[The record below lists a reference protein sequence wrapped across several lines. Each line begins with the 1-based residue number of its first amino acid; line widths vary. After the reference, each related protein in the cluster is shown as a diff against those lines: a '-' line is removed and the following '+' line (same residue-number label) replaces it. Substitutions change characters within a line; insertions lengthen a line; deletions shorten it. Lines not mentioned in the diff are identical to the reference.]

1 MSEEERPNQPQRHC
15 SNCGAEVRSDTR
27 FCVSCGKQIGE
38 NEGRTEANTRP
49 TIRTTNPRSSDL
61 SGQDNV
67 RLVLVGVGALLF
79 LVVSYLLLSYSVF
92 LGSLL
97 TVLAIV
103 VALVIRRN
111 RGSQTELERR
121 LFEAVG
127 WYGQSAQRAY
137 EEGRHRELAQSAYQ
151 QSRKAYEG
159 ANTRYQRLRE
169 NQAAERERIEA
180 LRRIEWE
187 RSERRAR
194 FDRYRRFFG
203 RAQEGSRSSLDW
215 WRGYDTGEFDSD
227 GPPISAL
234 LLSAQNR
241 AGGGLGRLGEME
253 GTLVNVLE
261 REEFEKAD
269 LLLDGVVA
277 GQENFEGEDSV
288 FAPLVAVHDR
298 IKQSES
304 WGNYRQQL
312 ERFVKDLEDILE
324 SPNVRT
330 AAANRVRFPD
340 PDKPRFSDTG
350 RAQAPNPQ
358 MSRQTVSTFCQRCGT
373 ENVAQAAF
381 CQNCGGSLQQ
391 AGAATGAPNASRSN
405 GVIVAGYVFALLGV
419 IVLPIIFLPVAIVL
433 GIVNITRGDTGHG
446 VAQVLISGF
455 IVFLFIFLGGLFL
468 Y

>member
-1 MSEEERPNQPQRHC
+1 M
-15 SNCGAEVRSDTR
+15 
-27 FCVSCGKQIGE
+27 
-38 NEGRTEANTRP
+38 
-49 TIRTTNPRSSDL
+49 
-61 SGQDNV
+61 
-67 RLVLVGVGALLF
+67 LF
-79 LVVSYLLLSYSVF
+79 LVVAYLLLSYSVF

-97 TVLAIV
+97 TVLVIV

-111 RGSQTELERR
+111 RGSQTVPEQR

-127 WYGQSAQRAY
+127 WYGQSARRAY
-137 EEGRHRELAQSAYQ
+137 QEGRHRELAQSAYQ
-151 QSRKAYEG
+151 QSRRAYDE
-159 ANTRYQRLRE
+159 ANTRYQTLRE
-169 NQAAERERIEA
+169 NQAAERERVEA

-187 RSERRAR
+187 QSERRVR
-194 FDRYRRFFG
+194 FDRYRRFFE

-234 LLSAQNR
+234 LGAAQDR
-241 AGGGLGRLGEME
+241 AEGGLDRLREME

-269 LLLDGVVA
+269 FLLDGVVA
-277 GQENFEGEDSV
+277 GQENFGGEDSV
-288 FAPLVAVHDR
+288 FAPLVAVHER

-358 MSRQTVSTFCQRCGT
+358 TSRQTGSTFCQRCGT

-381 CQNCGGSLQQ
+381 CQNCGGSWQQ
-391 AGAATGAPNASRSN
+391 AGTATGAPNASRSN
-405 GVIVAGYVFALLGV
+405 GVIVAGYVFALLGF

-433 GIVNITRGDTGHG
+433 GIVNIARGDTGHG

-455 IVFLFIFLGGLFL
+455 MVFLLGFLGFLGGLFL